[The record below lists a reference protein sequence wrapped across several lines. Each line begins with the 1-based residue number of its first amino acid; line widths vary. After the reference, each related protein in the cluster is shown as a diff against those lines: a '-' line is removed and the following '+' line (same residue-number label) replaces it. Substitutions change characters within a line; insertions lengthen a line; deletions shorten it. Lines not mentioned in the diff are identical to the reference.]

1 MGQTGNA
8 VKKFFSTT
16 EVNRFLL
23 LLVLTFIIYLVN
35 PFFYKPANIRLI
47 VIWGSVFSLMVL
59 GQMLYLI
66 PGGIDLSFGGV
77 ICIANVLAAIFMK
90 TYGFPVWLAVG
101 AVLALGLAIGLA
113 TGLFSNYF
121 SPPFR
126 FILPLFIFTL
136 MLSFVLVGIG
146 RVITRAFPI
155 YGLPPAYGRIAR
167 ATVGPF
173 PIIFIYLIALLAFF
187 CFFFYFRPFG
197 WQLFAIGLDDVVAR
211 KVGIKVKRVRLL
223 ACGIGSLIQ
232 ALAGVVIG
240 AYLDNGSVLI
250 GPPYLMSILA
260 GAFMGGISL
269 AGGEG
274 SPFGAILGGFT
285 VYLIENMIV
294 ILNVSAF
301 WKEVVI
307 GLFLLFFVVVE
318 FYRRRRTAPVLL

>member
-1 MGQTGNA
+1 MGKIGTA
-8 VKKFFSTT
+8 AKKILSIT

-23 LLVLTFIIYLVN
+23 LLALTFVIYLVN

-77 ICIANVLAAIFMK
+77 ICIVNVLAAIFMK
-90 TYGFPVWLAVG
+90 TYGLPVWLAV
-101 AVLALGLAIGLA
+101 ASVLALGLAIGLA

-121 SPPFR
+121 SPPLP

-155 YGLPPAYGRIAR
+155 YGLPAAYGRIAR

-173 PIIFIYLIALLAFF
+173 PIIAVYLFALFALFV
-187 CFFFYFRPFG
+187 FFFYFRPFG
-197 WQLFAIGLDDVVAR
+197 WQLFAIGLDDTVAR

-223 ACGIGSLIQ
+223 ACSLGSLIQ
-232 ALAGVVIG
+232 AFAGVIIG

-250 GPPYLMSILA
+250 GPPYLLNILA

-274 SPFGAILGGFT
+274 SPFGAVLGGFT

-318 FYRRRRTAPVLL
+318 FIRRRRMAPVLL

>member
-1 MGQTGNA
+1 MRLTGNA
-8 VKKFFSTT
+8 LKRFLSIT
-16 EVNRFLL
+16 EVNRTLL
-23 LLVLTFIIYLVN
+23 LLALTFIIYLVN

-90 TYGFPVWLAVG
+90 TYGFPVWLAVSL
-101 AVLALGLAIGLA
+101 VLVLGLAIGLA
-113 TGLFSNYF
+113 TGVFSNYF

-136 MLSFVLVGIG
+136 MLSFVLTGVG

-155 YGLPPAYGRIAR
+155 YGLPAAYGQIAR
-167 ATVGPF
+167 AKVGPF
-173 PIIFIYLIALLAFF
+173 PIIFIYLFVLFILFN
-187 CFFFYFRPFG
+187 FFFYFRPYG
-197 WQLFAIGLDDVVAR
+197 WQLFATGLDDVVAR
-211 KVGIKVKRVRLL
+211 KVGINVKRVRLI
-223 ACGIGSLIQ
+223 ACSIGSLIQ
-232 ALAGVVIG
+232 AFAGVIIG

-274 SPFGAILGGFT
+274 SPFGAVLGGFT

-307 GLFLLFFVVVE
+307 GLFLLFFVVFE